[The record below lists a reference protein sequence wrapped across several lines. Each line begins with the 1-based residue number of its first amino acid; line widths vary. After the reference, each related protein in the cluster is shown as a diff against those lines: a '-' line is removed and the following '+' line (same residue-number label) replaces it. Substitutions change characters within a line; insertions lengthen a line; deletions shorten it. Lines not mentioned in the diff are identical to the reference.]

1 MGILIVDNNGLLGTY
16 FEDVLHNYQVFCS
29 ENGKEA
35 LELLLEP
42 ISPVKLILC
51 DYEMPIM
58 DGFNFINTIKTSE
71 NTMLWKFLLVL
82 SSLTFGLP
90 L

>member
-58 DGFNFINTIKTSE
+58 DGFNFIQK
-71 NTMLWKFLLVL
+71 
-82 SSLTFGLP
+82 
-90 L
+90 